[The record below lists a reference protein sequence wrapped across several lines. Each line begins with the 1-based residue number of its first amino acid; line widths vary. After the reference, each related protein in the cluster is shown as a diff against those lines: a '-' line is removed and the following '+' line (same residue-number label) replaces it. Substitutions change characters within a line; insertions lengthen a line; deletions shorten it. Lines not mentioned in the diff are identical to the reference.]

1 MHVHRST
8 APKAIAAIA
17 AVGLIPFGIAFV
29 ATLPAAAPPPSTTVQ
44 AASDIGTG
52 SYVPAWVAIKTGSA
66 SSVTLNRASGTLG
79 SPQTLATAADCGVNQ
94 GTAASRFLTFQGA
107 TGTSFSEGL
116 ASYQSGSIGVKEK
129 KSGTSCYQVNS
140 TSESLR
146 LGLGAG
152 VSSLLGSTAVA
163 SSAFLDL
170 ELKQSARILAT
181 VSLGGVTKGTYELQS
196 GSTIGLPRLPG
207 TTTAPFTCNNPAD
220 SGPDSGINDNCRWP
234 ISVPSWTGTDDG
246 VFFDTITLKA
256 VAGSFSLEGGGDGT
270 VLPQSPTT
278 TPNASILEI
287 VEGTVACGGETRT
300 EAATGDEPQVT
311 VYRLGNVGTTSC
323 APVPYT
329 LSNAVKAAQFLKPL
343 DSPDQRA
350 VPVGPAV
357 EVPAERRDDRPSRPE
372 DRLRGAGRRH
382 DAPAR
387 LVPGPD
393 VRALGAVPRLQRRAA
408 ALGERPGARP
418 RRRPVR
424 LRRLQGRQERRRHPG
439 RHRVARRGLR
449 LRRRQDAVVT
459 QELSGCSPPRRA
471 PRGAGRTARA
481 RARRPRRAR
490 GARR

>member
-52 SYVPAWVAIKTGSA
+52 SYVPAWVALKTGTG

-79 SPQTLATAADCGVNQ
+79 SPQTLTTAADCGVNQ
-94 GTAASRFLTFQGA
+94 GAAASRFLTFQGA

-129 KSGTSCYQVNS
+129 KSGTSCSQVNS
-140 TSESLR
+140 TTESLR

-181 VSLGGVTKGTYELQS
+181 VSLGGVAKGTYELQS
-196 GSTIGLPRLPG
+196 GSTIGLPPL
-207 TTTAPFTCNNPAD
+207 TSSTPFKCTNSAD

-287 VEGTVACGGETRT
+287 VEGTIGCGGATRT

-311 VYRLGNVGTTSC
+311 VRRLGNIGTTAC
-323 APVPYT
+323 AAVPYS
-329 LSNAVKAAQFLKPL
+329 LSNASDSAQFLKPL
-343 DSPDQRA
+343 DSQTSAQFVWDLVWRFDQQAGKTALPELNVDFEYPSPGTTVQLGWCPDA
-350 VPVGPAV
+350 AYDATGAFLGYSAGLPASASDLEPDLDGV
-357 EVPAERRDDRPSRPE
+357 QYACVISRDAKSVN
-372 DRLRGAGRRH
+372 GA
-382 DAPAR
+382 
-387 LVPGPD
+387 PD
-393 VRALGAVPRLQRRAA
+393 VTVSHDSVYVYGD
-408 ALGERPGARP
+408 ARM
-418 RRRPVR
+418 
-424 LRRLQGRQERRRHPG
+424 G
-439 RHRVARRGLR
+439 
-449 LRRRQDAVVT
+449 
-459 QELSGCSPPRRA
+459 SG
-471 PRGAGRTARA
+471 
-481 RARRPRRAR
+481 
-490 GARR
+490 